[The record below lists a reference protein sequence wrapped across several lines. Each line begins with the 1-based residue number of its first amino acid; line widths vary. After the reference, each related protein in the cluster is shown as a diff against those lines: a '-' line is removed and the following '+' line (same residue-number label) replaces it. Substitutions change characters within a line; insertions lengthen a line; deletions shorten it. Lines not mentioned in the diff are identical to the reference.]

1 MGIMRR
7 TLFQALAAALCAS
20 AIALLAAC
28 GSGTKTV
35 TNAGEPPLTQ
45 STATQTKPDTK
56 TTSTATTQTQTTPT
70 STTTSSTT
78 TRAAP
83 EPAFTQH
90 ETQAEGA
97 SAAAALVRE
106 RGFTPND
113 TSDYHSD
120 QALRVLVGT
129 RTGSGDGYGQQA
141 FFFVNGR
148 YIGTDAKEP
157 SATLKVLSQGDTEVT
172 LGYPLYRKGDPLSS
186 PSGGE
191 AHVTFQL
198 NNGKLVPLG
207 KIPPAS
213 SSASLSRQ

>member
-1 MGIMRR
+1 MRT
-7 TLFQALAAALCAS
+7 TLFHAISVTLCAC

-28 GSGTKTV
+28 GSSTKTV
-35 TNAGEPPLTQ
+35 TKAGAPPLTQ
-45 STATQTKPDTK
+45 PTTTATAPSTAK
-56 TTSTATTQTQTTPT
+56 TTSTATTPTQTT
-70 STTTSSTT
+70 STQTPTT

-90 ETQAEGA
+90 ESKAEGVG
-97 SAAAALVRE
+97 AATSVVRE

-113 TSDYHSD
+113 PSQYHSD

-198 NNGKLVPLG
+198 NNGKLVPAG
-207 KIPPAS
+207 TIPSAS
-213 SSASLSRQ
+213 SSATLSRQ